1 MMAAPALLARRLPP
15 PPAKE
20 SQPLSRESRPALTIR
35 DAEPRDFAAVLALNH
50 AWEHFTS
57 PLDDLL
63 LERLLSH
70 AAYHRVAESAGQVVA
85 FLIAVEPGTGHDSVN
100 YRWFDSRSD
109 GFLYIDRIVV
119 DEQAQRLGCGRAL
132 YRDVEAFAR
141 SRRIRRLVCEVDAE
155 PLNEVSDAF
164 HERFGFVEVGTQR
177 VPPKD
182 KQVSLREY
190 VIPS

>member
-1 MMAAPALLARRLPP
+1 MSSA
-15 PPAKE
+15 
-20 SQPLSRESRPALTIR
+20 SRPELTFR
-35 DAEPRDFAAVLALNH
+35 DAEPRDLDAVLALNR

-57 PLDDLL
+57 PLDDVFLA
-63 LERLLSH
+63 RLLSH
-70 AAYHRVAESAGQVVA
+70 AAYHRVVEVAGQVVA

-100 YRWFDSRSD
+100 YRWFDARGD

-141 SRRIRRLVCEVDAE
+141 SRGIPRLVCEVDAE

-182 KQVSLREY
+182 KLVSLREY
-190 VIPS
+190 AIRLS